1 MWSEVLSGAA
11 GAVLGGAGI
20 ELWHR
25 KGRRAVGH
33 VTRDTGL
40 DAYISTDFGTVWAGA
55 PAGWITQYAFFP
67 EGLPDETPPRARQQ
81 WNDWVSQN
89 GGLLMGS
96 QTVTVHLIG
105 RSPSTVIVKAP
116 EVEVLESWDLASGD
130 AAIWMAAGGA
140 SIIPNGYTVDLDE
153 LGPQDPVVKIIHPSG
168 NVYEPKPRSYS
179 LAPNEAERFDIDV
192 VSKVPRGYRW
202 RVRLP
207 VLVDGRSEFLDP
219 HPAREPYLEFAG
231 GAPESFYSW
240 DESASEWQ
248 EMERWW

>member
-1 MWSEVLSGAA
+1 
-11 GAVLGGAGI
+11 
-20 ELWHR
+20 
-25 KGRRAVGH
+25 
-33 VTRDTGL
+33 
-40 DAYISTDFGTVWAGA
+40 
-55 PAGWITQYAFFP
+55 
-67 EGLPDETPPRARQQ
+67 
-81 WNDWVSQN
+81 
-89 GGLLMGS
+89 MGS

-116 EVEVLESWDLASGD
+116 EVEVLDSWDLASGD

-168 NVYEPKPRSYS
+168 DMYEPTPRSYS

-219 HPAREPYLEFAG
+219 HPTREPYLEFAG

-240 DESASEWQ
+240 DESVSEWQ
-248 EMERWW
+248 EMKRWW